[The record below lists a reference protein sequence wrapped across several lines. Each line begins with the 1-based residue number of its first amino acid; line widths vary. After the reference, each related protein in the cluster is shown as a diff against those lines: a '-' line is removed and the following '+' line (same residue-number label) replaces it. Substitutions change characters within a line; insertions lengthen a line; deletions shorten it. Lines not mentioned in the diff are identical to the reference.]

1 LVVVD
6 HGGDNDQQDHDQ
18 QVATYRHLQR
28 RLDLSAACAD
38 PLARPESFLLLLR
51 LSNSVQC
58 VGVGV
63 GEEKESSS
71 TRSSSS
77 SSSSSRLP
85 PPRYFKFSPESFAGS
100 SNNGARED
108 KRGIIDL

>member
-1 LVVVD
+1 MSLVVVD

-28 RLDLSAACAD
+28 RLFLSAAGAD

-58 VGVGV
+58 VGVG
-63 GEEKESSS
+63 EEKESSS
-71 TRSSSS
+71 TRSPSSS
-77 SSSSSRLP
+77 SSSSCLP
-85 PPRYFKFSPESFAGS
+85 PPRHFKLSPESFAGS
-100 SNNGARED
+100 SNNSARED